1 MSKFT
6 TTLAR
11 LALALLLVTGGYIAL
26 SPEYNTAHWTP
37 NQTMRK
43 LGMPYQMILS
53 YEHYLPCALHF
64 LIALVLTLLLF
75 FSKLIYPQDPRKR
88 IFAGFI
94 ILIGL
99 MLITELLQSL
109 VGRGVQLS
117 DLGMGLAG
125 TGMASLILAKASK
138 NRSRQPSE

>member
-1 MSKFT
+1 MTYVS
-6 TTLAR
+6 R
-11 LALALLLVTGGYIAL
+11 IALLLVLFSGAYIAL
-26 SPEYNTAHWTP
+26 QPEYNTAHWTP
-37 NQTMRK
+37 NHTMRM

-53 YEHYLPCALHF
+53 YEHYLPWALHF

-99 MLITELLQSL
+99 MLITELLQSW